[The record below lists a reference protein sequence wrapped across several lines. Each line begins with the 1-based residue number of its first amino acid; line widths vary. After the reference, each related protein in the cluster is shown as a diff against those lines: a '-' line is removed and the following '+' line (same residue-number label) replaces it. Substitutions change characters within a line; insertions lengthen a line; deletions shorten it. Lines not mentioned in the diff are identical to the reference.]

1 MSRSRYIPGAALV
14 AMPFVAVVLTTF
26 AAAAWRGKSLIDV
39 AIHIPAMAGLL
50 LIGVLT
56 WRSSRSQKRAADRL
70 RRSEAR
76 QRAIIDAA
84 GDAVIVIDDQAT
96 ILTFNRAAERMFG
109 YTADEMI
116 GTSLERL
123 MTDGGRKAHA
133 AYLAKNGVTAMV
145 EAARLRTVH
154 KGIRKRGDAFPF
166 ELTMSEWRED
176 GRRMFTGLI
185 RDVTES
191 ERTVNALRESQARFA
206 ALFEASLEP
215 LIIFELAGDGTF
227 VIETMNRAAE
237 ERTGLSRFAVKGCP
251 PEEVAARDEARSLRR
266 ALLRCLETASSVT
279 EEVRLHALGE
289 SRGVRLT
296 LSPMRDAAG
305 EIRRVLACGRD
316 PSAGLSG
323 RADRV
328 SKLNAA

>member
-1 MSRSRYIPGAALV
+1 MAALV
-14 AMPFVAVVLTTF
+14 ATPFVAVVLTTL
-26 AAAAWRGKSLIDV
+26 AAAAWRGNSWIDL
-39 AIHIPAMAGLL
+39 AIHMPALAGLL
-50 LIGVLT
+50 FIGILT
-56 WRSSRSQKRAADRL
+56 WHSSRSYKRSADRL

-96 ILTFNRAAERMFG
+96 IVTFNRAAERMFG
-109 YTADEMI
+109 YTAAEMI

-133 AYLAKNGVTAMV
+133 AYLAEHGVTAMV

-154 KGIRKRGDAFPF
+154 KGIRNRGEAFPF
-166 ELTMSEWRED
+166 ELTMSEWLED

-185 RDVTES
+185 RDVTDS
-191 ERTVNALRESQARFA
+191 ERMADALRESQARFA

-215 LIIFELAGDGTF
+215 LFIFEVAGDGTF
-227 VIETMNRAAE
+227 VIESMNRAAE
-237 ERTGLSRFAVKGCP
+237 ERTGLSRFAVKGSP
-251 PEEVAARDEARSLRR
+251 PDEVAARDDARSLRR

-289 SRGVRLT
+289 SRRVRLT
-296 LSPMRDAAG
+296 LSPIRDAAG

-316 PSAGLSG
+316 ASPGLSG
-323 RADRV
+323 KTDPV
-328 SKLNAA
+328 SKLSAA